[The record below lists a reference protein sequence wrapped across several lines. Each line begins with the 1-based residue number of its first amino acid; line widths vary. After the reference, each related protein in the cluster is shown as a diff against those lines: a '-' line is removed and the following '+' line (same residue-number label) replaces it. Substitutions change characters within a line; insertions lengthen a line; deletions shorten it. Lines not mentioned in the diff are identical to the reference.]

1 VTIDGDITVNN
12 ITIGQGTSGI
22 LLIGNNGTA
31 RTLNVIGNIT
41 VNAGAQFA
49 VNSGSATSGHMLNL
63 SGNILNNGTFD
74 LGPSATS
81 RCQTTFNKDDN
92 QTISGAGA
100 TTRFYLM
107 TLNMGTTNINVL
119 DITASNFLT
128 QSTGFLTITNG
139 TFKYEAPS
147 AITPFIA
154 TTTIPLTGGFW
165 VNNSSAVVTT
175 IGGNLSV
182 RGFVRVTNGV
192 LNIGTAADQQLLSN
206 GGTFII
212 EGGAV
217 NISGSFTSAPYAIM
231 NFTISGGTFTVPTV
245 GSTTSGQAPFMLSIA
260 GSTFNQT
267 GGAIV
272 IRNAGNGN
280 LGYINTNTSSSSV
293 LGGALQI
300 GDYGTLASQIMQIN
314 STTPVYNLIDS
325 SANATA
331 QLMTNNLT
339 VNNNVL
345 IAAGT
350 LNTNNLDMNV
360 KGNWTNKGTF
370 IPGTSTVTF
379 SGSTGSIITKAT
391 GETFNNLTI
400 NKSSNDVS
408 LGGAATVN
416 GAFNFASAHNLL
428 LGNYNLTLG
437 SVATISGTPA
447 AGQCIV
453 TNGSG
458 VVSRSIT
465 ASNFTF
471 PIGSDATH
479 YNPVKITNNG
489 AVQMYTASVAA
500 GTTPLGT
507 AKAINTCGRTW
518 TITGGGTADIAF
530 SWNTSDAGSV
540 LQGFPSSSSA
550 WRYVTSDWVEQ
561 GGVTVTGTPNV
572 TTVTGVT
579 SFSSWIVGTSGG
591 LPVEMTSFT
600 AAAQS
605 MSAQLKWNTATE
617 VNNYGFEIER
627 RAITSSAWAKVGFVA
642 GNGTS
647 NTAHN
652 YTYADNN
659 LIAGTYAYRLKQID
673 NDGAF
678 KYSASTEVAIAGV
691 PKELKLFSN
700 YPNPFNPSTKVQ
712 FTVPENGNVRLLVY
726 NVIGQEVA
734 TLFNGAVEA
743 GNLYTANFDGSHMA
757 SGLYFSVLEFGN
769 QRITHKMMMTK

>member
-1 VTIDGDITVNN
+1 
-12 ITIGQGTSGI
+12 
-22 LLIGNNGTA
+22 
-31 RTLNVIGNIT
+31 
-41 VNAGAQFA
+41 
-49 VNSGSATSGHMLNL
+49 
-63 SGNILNNGTFD
+63 
-74 LGPSATS
+74 
-81 RCQTTFNKDDN
+81 
-92 QTISGAGA
+92 
-100 TTRFYLM
+100 M
-107 TLNMGTTNINVL
+107 TLNMGTSNNNVL
-119 DITASNFLT
+119 DITLSNFST

-165 VNNSSAVVTT
+165 MNNSSAIVTT
-175 IGGNLSV
+175 TGGNLSV
-182 RGFVRVTNGV
+182 MGFVRVTNGV
-192 LNIGTAADQQLLSN
+192 LNVGTVADQQLLSN
-206 GGTFII
+206 GGDIII
-212 EGGAV
+212 ESGAINV
-217 NISGSFTSAPYAIM
+217 AGSFNRTNNVTITK
-231 NFTISGGTFTVPTV
+231 FTMTGGTFRVANV
-245 GSTTSGQAPFMLSIA
+245 GSTSTTLAPFLMDIA
-260 GSTFNQT
+260 GSSFNMSGGGIVVVREGGTGANDLGYVNTGTTSYSVT
-267 GGAIV
+267 GGI
-272 IRNAGNGN
+272 
-280 LGYINTNTSSSSV
+280 
-293 LGGALQI
+293 LQI
-300 GDYGTLASQIMQIN
+300 GDYTTPAGQIMQI
-314 STTPVYNLIDS
+314 STNIPVFNFVDS